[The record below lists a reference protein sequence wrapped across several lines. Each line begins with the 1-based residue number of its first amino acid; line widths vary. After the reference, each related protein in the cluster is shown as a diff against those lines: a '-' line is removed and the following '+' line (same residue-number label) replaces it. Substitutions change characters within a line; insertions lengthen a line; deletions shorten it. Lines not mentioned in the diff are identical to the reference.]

1 MSPFDLQN
9 VSTGQNGTRQCKIEQ
24 HKTNI
29 QGIKQILCCMMFGGQ
44 MLLWY
49 FRQLVQR
56 TKSCPVVQW
65 GQ

>member
-49 FRQLVQR
+49 FRQLLQK
-56 TKSCPVVQW
+56 T
-65 GQ
+65 